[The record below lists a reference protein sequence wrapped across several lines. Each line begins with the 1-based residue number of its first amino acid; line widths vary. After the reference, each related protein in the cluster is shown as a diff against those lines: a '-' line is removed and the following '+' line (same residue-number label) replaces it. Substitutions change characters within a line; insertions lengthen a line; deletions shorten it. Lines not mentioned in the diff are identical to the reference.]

1 MTEAKGE
8 VIARRKEMDTYMNR
22 KGMFATGDEEEMLE
36 ALNNQEGD
44 ISNRLIEMCVNFANN
59 DSTGRGESIVNRLEI
74 LLLRAKANFKR

>member
-1 MTEAKGE
+1 
-8 VIARRKEMDTYMNR
+8 MDTYMNR

-74 LLLRAKANFKR
+74 LLLRAKANFNARRM

>member
-1 MTEAKGE
+1 VTEAKGE